1 MDQRMGAK
9 RVRVWFLATAAWALS
24 TTGCVST
31 VSDEPEEQALAEE
44 SAALK
49 NGTLFN
55 GKGRSAGAVGIYTWG
70 PLWGSQKCS
79 GQVVSRRTILTAAHC
94 VQRPFVEAGKP
105 LPNPG
110 RTRITVWRPSETMGK
125 VPVLSDAMVT
135 AYFNPASNTLGTS
148 YDVGLFVS
156 DTDLQNV
163 TQGDAGLLAKSTPS
177 NVVMYTF
184 GFGYYNDGT
193 NFNDDN
199 GRFGAITP
207 TYSSSAL
214 EYFFSATSTQPQIC
228 QGDSGGPL
236 KSATSGALLVYGVTS
251 YHTGTGSLCRSVGH
265 WAAVANNMSWIRGK
279 ISGSCL
285 ETSTLYSCW

>member
-1 MDQRMGAK
+1 
-9 RVRVWFLATAAWALS
+9 V
-24 TTGCVST
+24 
-31 VSDEPEEQALAEE
+31 AEE
-44 SAALK
+44 SAELK

-55 GKGRSAGAVGIYTWG
+55 GTGRSAGVVGIYTWG
-70 PLWGSQKCS
+70 PVWGSGKCS

-94 VQRPFVEAGKP
+94 VIFPLVEAGKP

-110 RTRITVWRPSETMGK
+110 RTRITVWRPSSTSSH
-125 VPVLSDAMVT
+125 VPVLTDAMVT
-135 AYFNPASNTLGTS
+135 AYFNPAYPNLS

-163 TQGDAGLLAKSTPS
+163 TSGDAGLLTKSTPS

-184 GFGYYNDGT
+184 GFGYYNDGP
-193 NFNDDN
+193 NFNDDS

-228 QGDSGGPL
+228 KGDSGGPL
-236 KSATSGALLVYGVTS
+236 KSATSGPLLVYGVTS
-251 YHTGTGSLCRSVGH
+251 SHTGTGSLCRTVGH
-265 WAAVANNMSWIRGK
+265 WPAVANSMSWIRGK